1 MNYIAVLMTWQ
12 STLKHVI
19 EDLAIAD
26 ELSRTTVKF
35 PNDHECLPGSD
46 ISYNRLEEIRK
57 ATEKD
62 GE

>member
-1 MNYIAVLMTWQ
+1 MTVNFKACDRR
-12 STLKHVI
+12 SCH
-19 EDLAIAD
+19 
-26 ELSRTTVKF
+26 SRRLCKF

-62 GE
+62 RE

>member
-1 MNYIAVLMTWQ
+1 M
-12 STLKHVI
+12 I

-35 PNDHECLPGSD
+35 SNDHECLPGSD